1 MKSHEVLIRILNNI
15 GIIGSILA
23 AIADLVFVIIFV
35 MGVEVNSK
43 NTAVI
48 IFSII
53 NALIGVL
60 INGLLRYQGKRYAEI
75 ENKELVERYY
85 TKKIEKEKH
94 HINMNIWLVI
104 TSAKD
109 IIWKGCTT
117 AFSIFGVIY
126 ISIEGSKNPIQILI
140 TIVTL
145 IMFACFGLINMS
157 NAYNR
162 FYNVEVPYMEKK
174 IIEKEI
180 IKDVDN

>member
-1 MKSHEVLIRILNNI
+1 MKSHEALLKILNNI

-23 AIADLVFVIIFV
+23 GVADIVFVIIFV
-35 MGVEVNSK
+35 MGVKVNAK
-43 NTAVI
+43 NSAII
-48 IFSII
+48 IFSVI

-75 ENKELVERYY
+75 ENQELMEAYY
-85 TKKIEKEKH
+85 NKKIQKEKRH
-94 HINMNIWLVI
+94 LQMNLWLI
-104 TSAKD
+104 LTSVKD

-117 AFSIFGVIY
+117 AFSIFGIIY

-140 TIVTL
+140 TLVTL

-162 FYNVEVPYMEKK
+162 FYNIEIPYMEKK
-174 IIEKEI
+174 INEKEDI
-180 IKDVDN
+180 LNVNN